1 MCLSSGTTTLS
12 SPPENTLI
20 FFFFHNSRTL
30 CVWDVFKRW
39 ALSLCVFCSSKS
51 PKGYRGNVKAW
62 EGAWGGRNMKIFED
76 WCTELTLL
84 SIAAQM
90 TTSLSAPPLEILS
103 KVPISG
109 VVWMK
114 FLQELY
120 FWSWAYSY
128 AELETPTNSS
138 HLATKWP
145 RREETGMWWASSW
158 ARLLRWL
165 ASFLCLG
172 LSFDVVAH
180 QPNND

>member
-1 MCLSSGTTTLS
+1 MPQFWYYYLKFSTRKYTD
-12 SPPENTLI
+12 
-20 FFFFHNSRTL
+20 FFFRNSRTL

-51 PKGYRGNVKAW
+51 PKGCRGNVKAW
-62 EGAWGGRNMKIFED
+62 EGAWGGGNMKIFED

-103 KVPISG
+103 KVAISG
-109 VVWMK
+109 AVWMK

-145 RREETGMWWASSW
+145 RRGETGCDEPAPEPGSLGGWQEVSS
-158 ARLLRWL
+158 
-165 ASFLCLG
+165 SFYVLG
-172 LSFDVVAH
+172 WGKC
-180 QPNND
+180 